1 MLQNLASLL
10 QPAREKG
17 YAVACFNV
25 FGYEDALAVVRAAEQ
40 RQASVI
46 LSINLDFR
54 EFMPLTHI
62 AAMLIPLAES
72 ASVPVCL
79 HLDHTYDIDS
89 VKQAVDCGFTSVMYD
104 CSQLTIEENINGI
117 REVVEYG
124 RTHSVSVEAEV
135 GSVPYA
141 SGRDH
146 IKSTLTQIE
155 EALAMQAQGK
165 PDALAI
171 SIGNVHRI
179 ENAFVDIDFEHFQTL
194 MDAVDTP
201 MVVHG
206 TSGIKPEDVRA
217 LANQGICKFNIGT
230 CVRQRFGTALRQ
242 TLNSDPKLFDRLSIM
257 KQVIPEVCDEA
268 DRMIEL
274 LGQ

>member
-79 HLDHTYDIDS
+79 HLDHTYDINS
-89 VKQAVDCGFTSVMYD
+89 VKQAVDCGFSSVMYD
-104 CSQLTIEENINGI
+104 CSQLPITKNIEGI

-124 RTHSVSVEAEV
+124 KANNVSVEAEV

-146 IKSTLTQIE
+146 IKSALTDIE
-155 EALAMQAQGK
+155 EALQMQQIAQ
-165 PDALAI
+165 PDAIAI
-171 SIGNVHRI
+171 SVGNVHRI
-179 ENAFVDIDFEHFQTL
+179 ENAFVDIDFDHFQTL
-194 MDAVDTP
+194 IDAIDTP
-201 MVVHG
+201 MVIHG

-217 LANQGICKFNIGT
+217 LANKGICKFNIGT
-230 CVRQRFGTALRQ
+230 CVRQRFGMALRQ
-242 TLNSDPKLFDRLSIM
+242 TLDSDLALFDRLSIM
-257 KQVIPEVCDEA
+257 KKVIPEVSDEVMK
-268 DRMIEL
+268 MIKL

>member
-1 MLQNLASLL
+1 MLANLRELL
-10 QPAREKG
+10 TPALQKG

-25 FGYEDALAVVRAAEQ
+25 FGYEDALAVVQAAEQ
-40 RQASVI
+40 RNASAI
-46 LSINLDFR
+46 LSINLDMAQ
-54 EFMPLTHI
+54 FMPLEHI
-62 AAMLIPLAES
+62 AAMLRPLAES

-79 HLDHTYDIDS
+79 HLDHTYEIDA
-89 VKQAVDCGFTSVMYD
+89 VKRAVDCGFSSVMYD
-104 CSQLTIEENINGI
+104 CSQLTIEENISGI
-117 REVVEYG
+117 RQVIEYA
-124 RTHSVSVEAEV
+124 RPNDVSVEAEV

-146 IKSTLTQIE
+146 IKSELTQID
-155 EALAMQAQGK
+155 EAYAMQEQAK

-179 ENAFVDIDFEHFQTL
+179 ENAFVDIDFAHFQNL
-194 MDAVDTP
+194 MDAIDIP

-217 LANQGICKFNIGT
+217 LASKGICKFNIGT
-230 CVRQRFGTALRQ
+230 CVRQRFGMALRQ
-242 TLNSDPKLFDRLSIM
+242 ALDSDPELFDRLNIM
-257 KQVIPEVCDEA
+257 KQVMPEVRDEVA
-268 DRMIEL
+268 KMIEL